1 MHEMSIAGAVIE
13 AVRRE
18 IPKHPGAHVSKI
30 GMRLGEWAGVDTE
43 SLRFC
48 LEVLTKGTD
57 LEPLDVAI
65 DFRPRATDLDIAYLE
80 LEESDGTDFNRE
92 KGSE

>member
-1 MHEMSIAGAVIE
+1 MHEMSIAGSVID

-18 IPKHPGAHVSKI
+18 IPKYPGAHVSKV
-30 GMRLGEWAGVDTE
+30 GLRLGEWAGVDTE

-57 LEPLDVAI
+57 LEPLGVDI

-80 LEESDGTDFNRE
+80 LEESDGTDCDRE
-92 KGSE
+92 KGPE

>member
-1 MHEMSIAGAVIE
+1 MHEMSIAGSVID

-18 IPKHPGAHVSKI
+18 APKHPGGRVRKV
-30 GMRLGEWAGVDTE
+30 GLRVGEWAGVDTE

-48 LEVLTKGTD
+48 LAALTKDSD
-57 LEPLDVAI
+57 LEPLDVEI
-65 DFRPRATDLDIAYLE
+65 DFRPRAMDLDIAYLE
-80 LEESDGTDFNRE
+80 LEESDGTDCTGE